1 MKKLTDR
8 MLRHLREKK
17 VGYFHH
23 LFCAL
28 GYSANILVALV
39 ALLVHAFL
47 PFTFEKTAS
56 DRLQSTL
63 EKMK

>member
-1 MKKLTDR
+1 MKKLTER

-28 GYSANILVALV
+28 GYSLNILVALV

-47 PFTFEKTAS
+47 PFAFEKTAS